1 MKNSNNFIIV
11 TGSEGQVGKNLV
23 KLLSSKKNNF
33 QLILVDSKKKNKKNY
48 FQVNLKNQSELKTFF
63 KILKKNTKI
72 FF

>member
-33 QLILVDSKKKNKKNY
+33 QLILVDSKKKIKKII
-48 FQVNLKNQSELKTFF
+48 F
-63 KILKKNTKI
+63 K
-72 FF
+72 